1 MKSRLLEYVHEI
13 EKDNALETIIRQKKF
28 ENRYQ
33 AKILKTIIFEK
44 IKKTF
49 QNKIK
54 INNECKR
61 YFFIC
66 THV

>member
-44 IKKTF
+44 IKNISK
-49 QNKIK
+49 
-54 INNECKR
+54 
-61 YFFIC
+61 
-66 THV
+66 